1 MIYMNAGNIISQ
13 KAKLKNELGIDL
25 HFSTLA
31 RKQGKEIVE
40 LETVNLQLDM
50 FANLPELKKLL
61 LGGCENS
68 DETNIEEIHKMLECI
83 KKGDDKVLEEIT
95 QEMKRET
102 PKAYEKLITERNK
115 GMVQKIKQWLEQDK
129 RTFVIV
135 GAAHLPGPEGIIEL
149 MKNESYSTK
158 RLYE

>member
-1 MIYMNAGNIISQ
+1 
-13 KAKLKNELGIDL
+13 
-25 HFSTLA
+25 
-31 RKQGKEIVE
+31 
-40 LETVNLQLDM
+40 
-50 FANLPELKKLL
+50 
-61 LGGCENS
+61 
-68 DETNIEEIHKMLECI
+68 MLECI